1 MAAKRLIIQPK
12 QANLLAQAT
21 GYVRLDAEKVSS
33 PLAKTRRWAL
43 LAGVVVLAGL
53 AASELFP
60 DSTAALMLW
69 GLRSSAG
76 LTAKTVEV
84 SFGSVH
90 YLEGGEGET
99 VVALHGIYA
108 RKEHWIDMSRALV
121 DENRLILL
129 DLPGFGANRRLE
141 PAEYD
146 YTAQT
151 MKVIEVLDTLAAE
164 RFHLVANSMGAQIAT
179 MLATAHPD
187 RVQSVSFIG
196 SPVGVSSPVPSDM
209 ETTIASGTTPLVVNT
224 KENYNERMAWLFP
237 RTPFIPRPVS
247 RSWARQEV
255 AEAKHN
261 RAVWDAVGASRA
273 TPVEGLA
280 PQVAAPVL
288 IIWCRNDRIFHIS
301 GAKVLQEALPDV
313 KLITPSGCG
322 HLPMLDRPRQT
333 GHELRDFLAATRNGP
348 D

>member
-1 MAAKRLIIQPK
+1 MITQPK
-12 QANLLAQAT
+12 QAKLLAKAADSI
-21 GYVRLDAEKVSS
+21 RLDPEKVSAR
-33 PLAKTRRWAL
+33 LAKGRRWAL
-43 LAGVVVLAGL
+43 MAGIVVLAGL
-53 AASELFP
+53 AASELLP

-76 LTAKTVEV
+76 LSAKTVNV
-84 SFGSVH
+84 SFGTVH

-141 PAEYD
+141 ASEYD
-146 YTAQT
+146 YSVQT
-151 MKVIEVLDTLAAE
+151 MNVIEVLNALDAE

-179 MLATAHPD
+179 MLATTHPD

-196 SPVGVSSPVPSDM
+196 SPVGVSSPTPSDM
-209 ETTIASGTTPLVVNT
+209 ETAIANGATPLVVR
-224 KENYNERMAWLFP
+224 KHEDYHKRMAWLFP
-237 RTPFIPRPVS
+237 KTPFIPRPVS
-247 RSWARQEV
+247 RSWAKQEV
-255 AEAKHN
+255 AEAEHN

-280 PQVAAPVL
+280 PQVEVPAL
-288 IIWCRNDRIFHIS
+288 IIWCRDDRIFHVS
-301 GAKVLQEALPDV
+301 GAKVLEAALPDV

-322 HLPMLDRPRQT
+322 HLPMLDRPEQT
-333 GHELRDFLAATRNGP
+333 GHELRDFLAAAR
-348 D
+348 